1 MTARHT
7 PGPWELRNNGDATAS
22 AIGAGGLVI
31 CRFPRLV
38 DEIAAEQVANMTAV
52 LAVPALI
59 EALEEASIALALAW
73 QITKRD
79 DLRATHG
86 KVVAAINSARGQA

>member
-1 MTARHT
+1 MKSRSSRCHSV
-7 PGPWELRNNGDATAS
+7 GRVG
-22 AIGAGGLVI
+22 IGAGGLVI

-79 DLRATHG
+79 DLRAWASRG
-86 KVVAAINSARGQA
+86 ASNAAE